1 MNTGKTLFAQVMEFV
16 PWKTFSRI
24 IARHNSDAGTRTLSS
39 AELFRIL
46 AFSQLTWRESL
57 RDIEACLAANS
68 PKLFHMGLRS
78 APARSTLADALNSRD
93 WRIYQTL
100 AMRLI
105 ARARALYADQ
115 HVLDDLDAAVYA
127 LDSTTIDLCLSLFDW
142 APFRSTKAA
151 IKLHTLLDLRGAIPA
166 FIHIS
171 NGKMHDV
178 RVLDMLPVER
188 GSIYVMDRGYIDYKR
203 LFVLHQ
209 AGAFFVTRAK
219 ETMDA
224 RRVYSAAAN
233 RAQGVVCDQR
243 VRLNGY
249 YAQKHYPEHL
259 RRIRYRDPL
268 TGKTLVFLTNNTAL
282 DAATICALYKCRWQ
296 VELFFKWIKQHLR
309 IKRFLGTSENAVKTQ
324 IWAAIATYVLIAIVK
339 RELEIEASL
348 YTLLQI
354 LSVSIFEKTPILC
367 ALGEKL
373 DETENSLPTN
383 QLILLDF

>member
-1 MNTGKTLFAQVMEFV
+1 MNAGKTLFAQIMEFV
-16 PWKTFSRI
+16 PWKTFGRI
-24 IARHNSDAGTRTLSS
+24 VARHHGDAGTRKLSS
-39 AELFRIL
+39 TELFRIL

-93 WRIYQTL
+93 WRIYQAL
-100 AMRLI
+100 ALQLI
-105 ARARALYADQ
+105 ARARRLYAEER
-115 HVLDDLDAAVYA
+115 VLNDLDAAVYA

-142 APFRSTKAA
+142 APFRTTKAA
-151 IKLHTLLDLRGAIPA
+151 IKLHTLLDLRGAIPS

-178 RVLDMLPVER
+178 RVLDLLPVEA

-203 LFVLHQ
+203 LFALHQ

-224 RRVYSAAAN
+224 RRVYSLPAD
-233 RAQGVVCDQR
+233 RTRGIVCDQR
-243 VRLNGY
+243 VRLNGF
-249 YAQKHYPEHL
+249 YAGKHYPEHL
-259 RRIRYRDPL
+259 RRIRYREPE
-268 TGKTLVFLTNNTAL
+268 TGRTLVFLTNNTAL
-282 DAATICALYKCRWQ
+282 DATTICALYKCRWQ

-324 IWAAIATYVLIAIVK
+324 IWAAISTYVLIAIVK
-339 RELEIEASL
+339 KELGIEASL
-348 YTLLQI
+348 YTFLQI

-367 ALGEKL
+367 ALGESL
-373 DETENSLPTN
+373 DTTEDGTSAK
-383 QLILLDF
+383 QMILFDF